1 MTSFIPYF
9 FLCQTPTMSSA
20 LIFSQIHGLFFFN
33 YYWNM
38 HVHKYMHN
46 YMHKYNMLSL
56 LSVACVYMIS
66 GLSACF

>member
-1 MTSFIPYF
+1 
-9 FLCQTPTMSSA
+9 
-20 LIFSQIHGLFFFN
+20 
-33 YYWNM
+33 M